1 MPNHLT
7 QFFQEI
13 HHFSALLSINASIL
27 RSLQQAE
34 GQSCVEMHYLHA
46 LIITQKH
53 DCPGED
59 IDFSTVY

>member
-7 QFFQEI
+7 QLFQEI
-13 HHFSALLSINASIL
+13 HHFSALLSINACIL

-34 GQSCVEMHYLHA
+34 GQSCVEMHYLRS
-46 LIITQKH
+46 LIITQKL

-59 IDFSTVY
+59 IDFFTVY